1 METIKPV
8 NVVKIWGSVGTVKVD
23 YRMLYYDVMKKSKMA
38 LYQLILVKNDA
49 ITTTFGTLNQNIKYD
64 KNNLT
69 RIQIFKFKMAD

>member
-49 ITTTFGTLNQNIKYD
+49 I
-64 KNNLT
+64 
-69 RIQIFKFKMAD
+69 RIRI